1 LLNRCVSRAARA
13 KMVSFNMW
21 KPNMKITSQFLA
33 LALMAQ
39 CGFVLAKGN
48 ADTIFYGGPVVT
60 VNAKNEEV
68 QAIAVQGG
76 KIVALGTKDAIT
88 KDWQSKT
95 TQIIDLKG
103 QTLMPGFVEPHVH
116 IMLTAVFEGLGLN
129 LSNFTL
135 PYDTKETLIA
145 KMKAHLKTIP
155 PGGWLFGFGVDP
167 SRTSPFMAELTADD
181 LDKVS
186 TTVPIFLVNQSG
198 HIGYVNN
205 KAIELSGITNKTP
218 NPPNGGI
225 YVKDAQG
232 KLTGKLVEP
241 PSYLPFMA
249 KMPVPTEAQ
258 LFGAIQQTM
267 KRFAATGVT
276 TASEMSVGG
285 NFGVDKE
292 AAIYRAIFAK
302 NASPIRV
309 RGYLFSQAMPPGYK
323 TIKPNDGD
331 DMLRFIGVKYIS
343 DGSTQGL
350 TAALNEPYSYPKGSK
365 WSGALNYKDAD
376 IQASMKSYFD
386 QGWQISTH
394 SNGDKAIDQA
404 LNSYAKLL
412 AGNNQPQDRR
422 LRIEHFTVNNASQ
435 AKKAVQLGVV
445 PSFTIGHVHYWGS
458 AFDNHIIG
466 SERAKRIDPAA
477 EIKRLGGKF
486 TLHSDTPVSN
496 VGPLNY
502 ITEAVTRV
510 WQLPPKKVLGPDQV
524 ISVDDAIR
532 AITIDAAYQIF
543 ADKLVGSLEVGKRA
557 DLVVLEKNPRTTP
570 AADIRNIKVK
580 ETWVDGKRQAW

>member
-1 LLNRCVSRAARA
+1 
-13 KMVSFNMW
+13 MVWFNMW
-21 KPNMKITSQFLA
+21 KPTMKIASKFLA
-33 LALMAQ
+33 FALIAQ
-39 CGFVLAKGN
+39 CGFALAKGN

-95 TQIIDLKG
+95 TQVIDLKG

-116 IMLTAVFEGLGLN
+116 IMITAVFEGLGLN

-155 PGGWLFGFGVDP
+155 AGGWLIGFGVDP

-186 TTVPIFLVNQSG
+186 KDVPIFIVNQSG

-205 KAIELSGITNKTP
+205 KAIELAGITNKTP
-218 NPPNGGI
+218 NPPGGGI

-249 KMPVPTEAQ
+249 KMPVPSEAQ

-292 AAIYRAIFAK
+292 IAIYRGIFAK
-302 NASPIRV
+302 NASPIRM

-323 TIKPNDGD
+323 TTKPNDGD
-331 DMLRFIGVKYIS
+331 DMLRFIGIKYVA

-350 TAALNEPYSYPKGSK
+350 TAALNEPYSYPKNSK

-376 IQASMKSYFD
+376 IQASMKFYFD

-404 LNSYAKLL
+404 LNSYSKLL
-412 AGNNQPQDRR
+412 AGNPKPQDRR

-502 ITEAVTRV
+502 ITEAVTRE

-543 ADKLVGSLEVGKRA
+543 ADDKVGSLEVGKQA
-557 DLVVLEKNPRTTP
+557 DFVVLEKNPRTTP

-580 ETWVDGKRQAW
+580 ETWVGGKKQAW

>member
-1 LLNRCVSRAARA
+1 
-13 KMVSFNMW
+13 
-21 KPNMKITSQFLA
+21 MKIASKFLVF
-33 LALMAQ
+33 ALMAQ
-39 CGFVLAKGN
+39 CGFALAKGN

-76 KIVALGTKDAIT
+76 KIVALGTKDAVT

-95 TQIIDLKG
+95 TQVIDLKG

-116 IMLTAVFEGLGLN
+116 IIVTAVFEGLGLN

-205 KAIELSGITNKTP
+205 KAIELAGITNKTP
-218 NPPNGGI
+218 NPPGGGI

-249 KMPVPTEAQ
+249 KMPNPTEAQ
-258 LFGAIQQTM
+258 LFGAIEGTM
-267 KRFAATGVT
+267 KKIASTGVT

-292 AAIYRAIFAK
+292 VAIYKSIFAK
-302 NASPIRV
+302 NASPIRL
-309 RGYLFSQAMPPGYK
+309 RGYLFSQALPAGYK
-323 TIKPNDGD
+323 AIKPTDGD
-331 DMLRFIGVKYIS
+331 DMLRFIGIKYIS

-350 TAALNEPYSYPKGSK
+350 TAALSEPYSYPKGSK

-376 IQASMKSYFD
+376 IQASMKAYFD

-412 AGNNQPQDRR
+412 AGNKQPQDRR

-458 AFDNHIIG
+458 AFDNFIIG
-466 SERAKRIDPAA
+466 PERAKRIDPAA
-477 EIKRLGGKF
+477 EIKRAGGKF

-543 ADKLVGSLEVGKRA
+543 SDKLVGSLEVGKRA
-557 DLVVLEKNPRTTP
+557 DLVILEKNPRATP
-570 AADIRNIKVK
+570 AADIRDIKVK
-580 ETWVDGKRQAW
+580 ETWVDGKKQSW

>member
-1 LLNRCVSRAARA
+1 
-13 KMVSFNMW
+13 
-21 KPNMKITSQFLA
+21 
-33 LALMAQ
+33 
-39 CGFVLAKGN
+39 
-48 ADTIFYGGPVVT
+48 
-60 VNAKNEEV
+60 
-68 QAIAVQGG
+68 
-76 KIVALGTKDAIT
+76 
-88 KDWQSKT
+88 
-95 TQIIDLKG
+95 
-103 QTLMPGFVEPHVH
+103 MPGFVEPHVH
-116 IMLTAVFEGLGLN
+116 IMITAVFEGLGLN

-186 TTVPIFLVNQSG
+186 KDVPIFIVNQSG

-205 KAIELSGITNKTP
+205 KAIELAGITNKTP
-218 NPPNGGI
+218 NPPGGGV

-292 AAIYRAIFAK
+292 IAIYRAIFAK
-302 NASPIRV
+302 NASPIRM
-309 RGYLFSQAMPPGYK
+309 RGYLFSQAMPAGYK

-331 DMLRFIGVKYIS
+331 DMLRFIGIKYVA

-350 TAALNEPYSYPKGSK
+350 TAALNEPYSYPKNSK

-404 LNSYAKLL
+404 LNSYSKLL
-412 AGNNQPQDRR
+412 AGNPKPQDRR

-435 AKKAVQLGVV
+435 VKKAVQLGVV

-466 SERAKRIDPAA
+466 SDRAKRIDPAA
-477 EIKRLGGKF
+477 EFKRAGGKF

-543 ADKLVGSLEVGKRA
+543 ADDKVGSIEVGKQA
-557 DLVVLEKNPRTTP
+557 DFVVLEKNPRTTP

-580 ETWVDGKRQAW
+580 ETWVDGKKQAW

>member
-1 LLNRCVSRAARA
+1 
-13 KMVSFNMW
+13 
-21 KPNMKITSQFLA
+21 MKIASQFLA
-33 LALMAQ
+33 LALLAQ
-39 CGFVLAKGN
+39 CGFALAKGN

-95 TQIIDLKG
+95 TQVIDLKG

-116 IMLTAVFEGLGLN
+116 IMVTAVFEGLGLN

-167 SRTSPFMAELTADD
+167 SRTSPFMSELTADD

-186 TTVPIFLVNQSG
+186 KDIPIFIVNQSG

-205 KAIELSGITNKTP
+205 KAIELAGITNKTP
-218 NPPNGGI
+218 NPAGGGI

-232 KLTGKLVEP
+232 RLTGKLVEP
-241 PSYLPFMA
+241 PSYLAFMA

-292 AAIYRAIFAK
+292 IAIYRAIFAK
-302 NASPIRV
+302 NASPIRM
-309 RGYLFSQAMPPGYK
+309 RGYLLSQALPEGYK

-331 DMLRFIGVKYIS
+331 DMLRFIGIKYIS

-350 TAALNEPYSYPKGSK
+350 TAALNDPYTYPKGSK
-365 WSGALNYKDAD
+365 WSGSLNYKDAD
-376 IQASMKSYFD
+376 IQASMKSYLD

-394 SNGDKAIDQA
+394 SNGDKAIEQA
-404 LNSYAKLL
+404 LNSYSKLL
-412 AGNNQPQDRR
+412 AGNPKPQDRR
-422 LRIEHFTVNNASQ
+422 LRIEHFTVNNESQ
-435 AKKAVQLGVV
+435 TKRAVQLGVV

-458 AFDNHIIG
+458 AFDNFIIG
-466 SERAKRIDPAA
+466 PERAKRIDPAG

-510 WQLPPKKVLGPDQV
+510 WQLSPKKVLGPDQV

-532 AITIDAAYQIF
+532 AVTIDAAYQIF
-543 ADKLVGSLEVGKRA
+543 ADNKVGSLEVGKQA
-557 DLVVLEKNPRTTP
+557 DFVVLEKNPRTTP
-570 AADIRNIKVK
+570 AADIRDIKVK
-580 ETWVDGKRQAW
+580 ETWVDGKKQTW

>member
-1 LLNRCVSRAARA
+1 
-13 KMVSFNMW
+13 
-21 KPNMKITSQFLA
+21 MKIASKFLA
-33 LALMAQ
+33 FALIAQ
-39 CGFVLAKGN
+39 CGFALAKGN

-76 KIVALGTKDAIT
+76 KIVALGTKDAVT

-95 TQIIDLKG
+95 TQVIDLKG

-116 IMLTAVFEGLGLN
+116 IMITAVFEGLGLN

-155 PGGWLFGFGVDP
+155 AGGWLIGFGVDP

-186 TTVPIFLVNQSG
+186 KDVPIFIVNQSG

-205 KAIELSGITNKTP
+205 KAIELAGITNKTP
-218 NPPNGGI
+218 NPPSGGI

-249 KMPVPTEAQ
+249 KMPVPNEAQ

-292 AAIYRAIFAK
+292 IAIYRGIFAK
-302 NASPIRV
+302 NASPIRM

-323 TIKPNDGD
+323 TTKPNDGD
-331 DMLRFIGVKYIS
+331 DMLRFIGIKYVA

-350 TAALNEPYSYPKGSK
+350 TAALNEPYSYPKNSK

-376 IQASMKSYFD
+376 IQASMKFYFD

-404 LNSYAKLL
+404 LNSYSKLL
-412 AGNNQPQDRR
+412 AGNPKPQDRR

-435 AKKAVQLGVV
+435 VKKAVQLGVV

-477 EIKRLGGKF
+477 EFKRAGGKF

-502 ITEAVTRV
+502 ITEAVTRE

-543 ADKLVGSLEVGKRA
+543 ADDKVGSLEVGKQA
-557 DLVVLEKNPRTTP
+557 DFVVLEKNPRITP

-580 ETWVDGKRQAW
+580 ETWVGGKKQAW

>member
-1 LLNRCVSRAARA
+1 
-13 KMVSFNMW
+13 
-21 KPNMKITSQFLA
+21 MKFASKFLVF
-33 LALMAQ
+33 ALMAQ
-39 CGFVLAKGN
+39 CGFALAKGN

-76 KIVALGTKDAIT
+76 KIVALGTKDAVT

-95 TQIIDLKG
+95 TQVIDLKG

-116 IMLTAVFEGLGLN
+116 IIVTAVFEGLGLN

-155 PGGWLFGFGVDP
+155 PGGWLFGYGVDP

-205 KAIELSGITNKTP
+205 KAIELAGITNKTP
-218 NPPNGGI
+218 NPPGGGI

-249 KMPVPTEAQ
+249 KMPNPTEAQ
-258 LFGAIQQTM
+258 LFGAIEGTM
-267 KRFAATGVT
+267 KKIASTGVT

-292 AAIYRAIFAK
+292 VAIYKSIFAK
-302 NASPIRV
+302 NASPIRL
-309 RGYLFSQAMPPGYK
+309 RGYLFSQALPAGYK
-323 TIKPNDGD
+323 AIKPTDGD
-331 DMLRFIGVKYIS
+331 DMLRFIGIKYIS

-350 TAALNEPYSYPKGSK
+350 TAALSEPYSYPKGSK

-376 IQASMKSYFD
+376 IQASMKAYFD

-412 AGNNQPQDRR
+412 AGNKQPQDRR

-458 AFDNHIIG
+458 AFDNFIIG
-466 SERAKRIDPAA
+466 PERAKRIDPAA
-477 EIKRLGGKF
+477 EIKRAGGKF

-543 ADKLVGSLEVGKRA
+543 SDKLVGSLEVGKRA
-557 DLVVLEKNPRTTP
+557 DLVILEKNPRATP
-570 AADIRNIKVK
+570 AADIRDIKVK
-580 ETWVDGKRQAW
+580 ETWVDGKKQSW